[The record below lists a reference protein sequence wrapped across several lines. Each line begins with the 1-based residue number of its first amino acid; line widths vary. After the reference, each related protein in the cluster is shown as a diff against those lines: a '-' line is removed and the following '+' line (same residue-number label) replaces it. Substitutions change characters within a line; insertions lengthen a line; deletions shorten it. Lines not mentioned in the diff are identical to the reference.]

1 MVRHTLKILQQIL
14 CLLSVSERFTRLR
27 SKGLKMYFE
36 EEDGDIMSL
45 CKKSPYLGYN
55 ADQQKVFMTT
65 LYRN

>member
-27 SKGLKMYFE
+27 SKGLKMYFK

-55 ADQQKVFMTT
+55 ADQQKVFITT

>member
-14 CLLSVSERFTRLR
+14 CLLSVSERFARLR

-55 ADQQKVFMTT
+55 ADQQKVFITT

>member
-1 MVRHTLKILQQIL
+1 MVRHSLKILQQML
-14 CLLSVSERFTRLR
+14 CLLSVSEHFTTLR

-36 EEDGDIMSL
+36 EEDDDIMSL

-55 ADQQKVFMTT
+55 ADQQKVFFTT

>member
-55 ADQQKVFMTT
+55 ADQQKVFITT